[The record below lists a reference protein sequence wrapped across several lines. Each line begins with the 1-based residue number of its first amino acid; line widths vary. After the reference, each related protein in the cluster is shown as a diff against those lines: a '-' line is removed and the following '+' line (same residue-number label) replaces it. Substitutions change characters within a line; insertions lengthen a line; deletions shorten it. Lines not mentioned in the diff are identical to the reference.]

1 MATAISSDIPTAV
14 IPNVMPAL
22 PEIILAVSALILLA
36 WGAIHGNRSTTSTTI
51 GALIALAAA
60 AFILFKHFV
69 IDTTVITFG
78 GLFIADPYSFIMKGI
93 VVTGSIV
100 ALLLSLPYWKRNQQ
114 GKPEYPVLI
123 VLATVG
129 MFSMVSANDLLT
141 LYVGLELQSFALYI
155 LASFQRENR
164 FASEAGLKYFFL
176 GALSSGILLYGMSLV
191 YGYAGTTNYLTLS
204 QSVQAAH
211 AMQPGLIIGLVMVLS
226 GMAFKIAAAPF
237 HMWTPDVYQGA
248 PTPVTAFFAMAPKA
262 AAFGMIIR
270 LLYGPFAGLSGQW
283 QQVLMAMAFLSVIV
297 GSFAGLRQT
306 NVKRLMAYSSIGH
319 VGFILLGL
327 AAGTIS
333 GMQMALLY
341 IMIYIVMS
349 AGAFAVIL
357 SLYQDEEWKEDI
369 QSLAGLAKTRPV
381 LALSF
386 AVILFS
392 MAGIPPLAGFLAKL
406 YVLKAAVEA
415 NMIAL
420 SVVAVLASVVSAY
433 YYLRL
438 VKIMYFDEPVYTFSE
453 GRSRRYTVIAAVSAA
468 MLVILT
474 LMPSCLYDLAA
485 LAKLTLS

>member
-1 MATAISSDIPTAV
+1 MDTAISSDIPTAV
-14 IPNVMPAL
+14 VPSLMPAL
-22 PEIILAVSALILLA
+22 PEIILAILALALLA
-36 WGAIHGNRSTTSTTI
+36 WGAIRGNRSTTSTTLM
-51 GALIALAAA
+51 ALIGLVTTAAV
-60 AFILFKHFV
+60 LFDRFNV
-69 IDTTVITFG
+69 DVTQMTFG
-78 GLFIADPYSFIMKGI
+78 GFFVADPYAFIMKGI
-93 VVTGSIV
+93 VIIGSIV
-100 ALLLSLPYWKRNQQ
+100 ALSLTLPYWSRNQQ

-123 VLATVG
+123 LLATVG
-129 MFSMVSANDLLT
+129 MFAMISANDLLT

-191 YGYAGTTNYLTLS
+191 YGYAGTTQYLTLS
-204 QSVQAAH
+204 QSFSSAQ

-270 LLYGPFAGLSGQW
+270 LLFGPFAGLVEQW
-283 QQVLMAMAFLSVIV
+283 QQVLMAMAFLSVII

-306 NVKRLMAYSSIGH
+306 NIKRLMAYSSIGH

-327 AAGTIS
+327 AAGTIT
-333 GMQMALLY
+333 GMHMALLY

-357 SLYQDEEWKEDI
+357 SLYQDQEWKEDL
-369 QSLAGLAKTRPV
+369 QSIAGLAKTRPA

-415 NMIAL
+415 NM
-420 SVVAVLASVVSAY
+420 VVLAVIAVLASVVSAY

-453 GRSRRYTVIAAVSAA
+453 GRSRLYTTIAVISAVL
-468 MLVILT
+468 LVALT
-474 LMPSCLYDLAA
+474 LLPSVLYDLAA